1 MSVCVMVNHSDIPGL
16 GFLRGVQ
23 KRRPGKRVFLPGEQ
37 FILHAFSGSF
47 SSEGVDVLASG
58 LNRSRALCR
67 AMAGK
72 TPPGS
77 WVVVSLPWEALA
89 KSGGWG
95 SPAFCTKAP
104 LSPELSSSEQHTRS
118 KSFHDLSQK
127 AERLRM

>member
-1 MSVCVMVNHSDIPGL
+1 MSVCVTVNHSDIPGL
-16 GFLRGVQ
+16 GFLRGAQ
-23 KRRPGKRVFLPGEQ
+23 KQRPGKRVFLPGEQ

-89 KSGGWG
+89 ESEGGQPSFLQKG
-95 SPAFCTKAP
+95 ASLPGVEQLRAAHSFQ
-104 LSPELSSSEQHTRS
+104 ELP
-118 KSFHDLSQK
+118 
-127 AERLRM
+127 